1 MPAPARA
8 TWGGAKLR
16 YTSQFLAT
24 NAIAIHKALLKTTA
38 EDNASN
44 DRAGPNDAESND
56 VCHSPLIK
64 SEFAKLKPDENWRL
78 NALLS
83 KPIILTT
90 VF

>member
-1 MPAPARA
+1 
-8 TWGGAKLR
+8 
-16 YTSQFLAT
+16 LAT

-56 VCHSPLIK
+56 VCHSPLSK